1 MDRAL
6 GDRLRKVF
14 AGFPEVEAV
23 YLFGSMAEGHANA
36 GSDIDLGLVVS
47 KPLGIRKL
55 DILAELTTAGVD
67 NVDLVTLDTNDIVLR
82 FEVVG
87 PNQLIYARETFDH
100 GTYFSRTVREYFD
113 FQPYLEVQRKAFKE
127 RLERG

>member
-1 MDRAL
+1 MDKAL
-6 GDRLRKVF
+6 GDRLREVF

-23 YLFGSMAEGHANA
+23 YLFGSVAEGRANA
-36 GSDIDLGLVVS
+36 ASDIDLGLVVS
-47 KPLGIRKL
+47 SPLGVRKL
-55 DILAELTTAGVD
+55 DILAELTAAGID
-67 NVDLVTLDTNDIVLR
+67 NVDLVTLDTDDIVLR

-87 PNQLIYARETFDH
+87 ANRLIYARETFDH

-113 FQPYLEVQRKAFKE
+113 FQPYLDVQRKAYKE